1 MSLRSRKKA
10 EKEHAIIEAAT
21 DLFREQG
28 FEATRTA
35 DIAARAGIATG
46 TLFNYAPN
54 KRAVVVLIWKHRVKQ
69 LVETVLAAGLA
80 AEGPLDT
87 VEAVF
92 RPIFAFYDED
102 RELGRVFLQAVM
114 YDGDADDEMRSLNQG
129 FVGRLALVLV
139 PYTRDPLAAAM
150 NVFSAYYTVLTMLL
164 AGQLA
169 DVDAAVQ
176 MLRSLVAAQ
185 RDGWSGSG

>member
-10 EKEHAIIEAAT
+10 ATEHRIIEAAT
-21 DLFREQG
+21 RLFRDQG

-35 DIAARAGIATG
+35 QIARAAGVANG

-54 KRAVVVLIWKHRVKQ
+54 KRAVVVLIWKHRVEQ
-69 LVETVLAAGLA
+69 LVQTVLADGAA

-92 RPIFAFYDED
+92 RPIFSFYSED

-114 YDGDADDEMRSLNQG
+114 FEAQADDEMRQLNEG
-129 FVGRLALVLV
+129 FVAQLAVLLA
-139 PYTRDPLAAAM
+139 PYSSNALSAGM
-150 NVFSAYYTVLTMLL
+150 NVFAAYYTVLTMLL
-164 AGQLA
+164 ASQLP

-176 MLRSLVAAQ
+176 VLRGLVAAQ
-185 RDGWSGSG
+185 RDGWT